1 MTGLSV
7 SGDDEVE
14 ARAAELASGAYVVMN
29 LAKTEACPM
38 RQVSEAPGE
47 GQAGHQRILLGYRFL
62 GDVSGN
68 RCAHVFKLF
77 ILVFFFV
84 CSFIRRYYR
93 KRAAEE

>member
-47 GQAGHQRILLGYRFL
+47 GQAGTLVAGGR
-62 GDVSGN
+62 DV
-68 RCAHVFKLF
+68 
-77 ILVFFFV
+77 
-84 CSFIRRYYR
+84 RRH
-93 KRAAEE
+93 